1 MMTDFL
7 LLHHKHVWW
16 KRIPRV
22 AWWVIGIIGGLLVV
36 FGGLA
41 LIFRQP
47 ALAVYREASSGKTS
61 FLHAKTAIEQRDFT
75 AATSDVEQAIAHFAA
90 AQLSMRKLRP
100 LQHVPIIGGQLAAI
114 GNLLTVGMQAGQ
126 AANSLV
132 VVAEKVAAPILVPN
146 ANYASISSE
155 AKKSMLKTLA
165 ESEPEIQGARAEMDL
180 AAYYL
185 AKIPDKGLLGPIT
198 GAVKALREQI
208 PPLQQTLDALQP
220 AARFAPALLGYPTQR
235 RYLFLL
241 QNNTELRPTG
251 GFIGTYGIVTMDGG
265 EIKEFNT
272 ENVYV
277 LDAPV
282 EQSNTTVPPD
292 PIVRYLKVNKW
303 FFRDSN
309 WSPDFPT
316 AAQQALAFY
325 HKEKPEDPAFD
336 GVIAVTPTFI
346 SHLLEL
352 TGPITIGGITFN
364 KDNLVETLQ
373 YQVEVAYAQQG
384 VSDADRKE
392 IIGGLSQQLFTR
404 LLTMPQDRWST
415 MWSILERDVA
425 AKQVLM
431 YASQTDEEQFIT
443 DLGWD
448 GALKATNGDYVMVV
462 DANLASL
469 KSDPAVKHSMAY
481 SVSRDGNDLVAHL
494 TLTYNNNGQ
503 FNWKSTRYRS
513 FVRVYVPKGSVL
525 KSATGYMQDDKL
537 HGGKPSQP
545 MTEEDLGKTVF
556 SGFIAIEPQEQ
567 GTLDITYA
575 LPQVLSTAYAGG
587 SYTLLM
593 QKQGGTQAYDV
604 TLDITA
610 TGKVQSYAPQQEAT
624 LRGSTVHDSTTL
636 AEDRSFSVT
645 FRP

>member
-1 MMTDFL
+1 MMADFL
-7 LLHHKHVWW
+7 FLHRKHVWW
-16 KRIPRV
+16 KRIPRAV
-22 AWWVIGIIGGLLVV
+22 WWTAGIVGGLLVIV
-36 FGGLA
+36 GVVA
-41 LIFRQP
+41 LFFRQP

-61 FLHAKTAIEQRDFT
+61 FFNAKTAIEKKDFT
-75 AATSDVEQAIAHFAA
+75 AASSAIEQAVAHFTS
-90 AQLSMRKLRP
+90 AQQSMQRLRL
-100 LQHVPIIGGQLAAI
+100 LQRLPILGGQLSAV
-114 GNLLTVGMQAGQ
+114 GNLLTVGVQAGQ
-126 AANSLV
+126 AASGLV
-132 VVAEKVAAPILVPN
+132 SVAEKVAAPILAPN
-146 ANYASISSE
+146 ANYASISRE
-155 AKKSMLKTLA
+155 DKQSMLKTLA

-185 AKIPDKGLLGPIT
+185 AKIPEKGLLGPIA
-198 GAVKALREQI
+198 GAVKSLREQI
-208 PPLQQTLDALQP
+208 PPLQQTLDSLQP
-220 AARFAPALLGYPTQR
+220 AARFAPAMLGYPAQR

-251 GFIGTYGIVTMDGG
+251 GFIGTYGIVTMHGG
-265 EIKEFNT
+265 EIIKFTT

-277 LDAPV
+277 LDAPT

-292 PIVRYLKVNKW
+292 SIVRYLKVNKW

-316 AAQQALAFY
+316 AAQQALKFY
-325 HKEKPEDPAFD
+325 HDEKPADPAFD

-352 TGPITIGGITFN
+352 TGPITVSGIKFD

-384 VSDADRKE
+384 ISDANRKE

-431 YASQTDEEQFIT
+431 YASQTEEEQFIT

-448 GALKATNGDYVMVV
+448 GALKATDGDYLMVV

-469 KSDPAVKHSMAY
+469 KSDPAVKHSIAY
-481 SVSRDGNDLVAHL
+481 SVARDGNDLTAHL
-494 TLTYNNNGQ
+494 TITYNNTGQ

-525 KSATGYMQDDKL
+525 KTATGYMQDDKL
-537 HGGKPSQP
+537 HGGKPAQP
-545 MTEEDLGKTVF
+545 TTEEDLGKTVF
-556 SGFIAIEPQEQ
+556 AGFIAIEPQEQ
-567 GTLDITYA
+567 GTLDLIYA
-575 LPQVLSTAYAGG
+575 LPNGISTLFAGG

-593 QKQGGTQAYDV
+593 QKQGGTQAYDLA
-604 TLDITA
+604 LDINA

-624 LRGSTVHDSTTL
+624 LRGTTVHDSTTL